1 MIEFKNVSKR
11 YMTKTALRDVHLKLD
26 RGKIIGLV
34 GLNGAGKSTTMKL
47 IAGLINPTKGSV
59 ELDGEKVTRRIASKV
74 SYLSELDE
82 YYSFYTVQ
90 QTIDFF
96 ATQFYDFNKE
106 KAEEIRAYMNLDANT
121 KVKHLSKGNRG
132 RLKII
137 LTLSREVPVLLMDEP
152 LSGLD
157 PLVRDSIVKGLIA
170 FVDTEKQLVLLSTHQ
185 IMEVEMILDE
195 VIAIKDGEL
204 VDHRNVEELR
214 YDEQKGILEW
224 MSSIYE

>member
-1 MIEFKNVSKR
+1 MIEFKDVTKR
-11 YMTKTALRDVHLKLD
+11 YMTKTALRDVNLKLD
-26 RGKIIGLV
+26 KGKIIGLV

-96 ATQFYDFNKE
+96 ASQFPDFNKE

-157 PLVRDSIVKGLIA
+157 PLVRDSIVKGLIT

>member
-1 MIEFKNVSKR
+1 MIEFKDVTKR
-11 YMTKTALRDVHLKLD
+11 YMTKTALRDVNLKLEK
-26 RGKIIGLV
+26 GKIVGLV

-47 IAGLINPTKGSV
+47 IAGLISPTKGSV
-59 ELDGEKVTRRIASKV
+59 ELDGEKVTRRVASKV

-90 QTIDFF
+90 QTIDFH
-96 ATQFYDFNKE
+96 ATQFPDFNKG

-157 PLVRDSIVKGLIA
+157 PLVRDSIVKGLIT
-170 FVDTEKQLVLLSTHQ
+170 FVDTEKQLLLLSTHQ

-195 VIAIKDGEL
+195 VVAIKDGAL
-204 VDHRNVEELR
+204 VDHRNVEDLR

>member
-1 MIEFKNVSKR
+1 
-11 YMTKTALRDVHLKLD
+11 LKLD
-26 RGKIIGLV
+26 KGKIIGLV

-47 IAGLINPTKGSV
+47 IAGLVTPTKGSI
-59 ELDGEKVTRRIASKV
+59 EIDGSKVTRRIASKV

-96 ATQFYDFNKE
+96 ASQFADFNKD

-157 PLVRDSIVKGLIA
+157 PLVRDSIVKGLIT
-170 FVDTEKQLVLLSTHQ
+170 FVDTEKQTVLLSTHQ

-195 VIAIKDGEL
+195 VLAIKDGEI
-204 VDHRNVEELR
+204 VDHRNVEDLR
-214 YDEQKGILEW
+214 YDEQQGILEW
-224 MSSIYE
+224 MSAIYE

>member
-1 MIEFKNVSKR
+1 MIEFKNVTKR
-11 YMTKTALRDVHLKLD
+11 YMTKTALRDASLKLD
-26 RGKIIGLV
+26 KGKIIGLV

-47 IAGLINPTKGSV
+47 IAGLVTPTKGSI
-59 ELDGEKVTRRIASKV
+59 EIDGSKVTRRIASKV

-96 ATQFYDFNKE
+96 ASQFADFNKD

-157 PLVRDSIVKGLIA
+157 PLVRDSIVKGLIT
-170 FVDTEKQLVLLSTHQ
+170 FVDTEKQTVLLSTHQ

-195 VIAIKDGEL
+195 VLAIKDGEI
-204 VDHRNVEELR
+204 VDHRNVEDLR
-214 YDEQKGILEW
+214 YDEQQGILEW
-224 MSSIYE
+224 MSAIYE

>member
-1 MIEFKNVSKR
+1 MIEFKNVTKR
-11 YMTKTALRDVHLKLD
+11 YMTKTALRDVNLKLD
-26 RGKIIGLV
+26 KGKIIGLV

-59 ELDGEKVTRRIASKV
+59 ELDGKKVTRRIASKV

-82 YYSFYTVQ
+82 YYTFYTVQ

-96 ATQFYDFNKE
+96 ATQFPDFNKE

-137 LTLSREVPVLLMDEP
+137 LTLSREVPILLMDEP

-157 PLVRDSIVKGLIA
+157 PLVRDSIVKGLIT

>member
-1 MIEFKNVSKR
+1 MIEFKDVTKR
-11 YMTKTALRDVHLKLD
+11 YMTKTALRDVNLKLD
-26 RGKIIGLV
+26 KGKIIGLV

-82 YYSFYTVQ
+82 YYSFYTVK

-96 ATQFYDFNKE
+96 ASQFPDFNKE

-157 PLVRDSIVKGLIA
+157 PLVRDSIVKGLIT

>member
-11 YMTKTALRDVHLKLD
+11 YMTKTALRDVDIKLD
-26 RGKIIGLV
+26 KGKIIGLV

-96 ATQFYDFNKE
+96 ATQFPDFNKE

-157 PLVRDSIVKGLIA
+157 PLVRDSIVKGLIT

-214 YDEQKGILEW
+214 FDEQKGILEW

>member
-11 YMTKTALRDVHLKLD
+11 YMTKTALRDVNLKLD
-26 RGKIIGLV
+26 KGKIIGLV

-96 ATQFYDFNKE
+96 ATQFSDFNKE

-157 PLVRDSIVKGLIA
+157 PLVRDSIVKGLIT

>member
-1 MIEFKNVSKR
+1 MIEFKNVTKR
-11 YMTKTALRDVHLKLD
+11 YMTKTALRDVCLKLD
-26 RGKIIGLV
+26 KGKIIGLV

-47 IAGLINPTKGSV
+47 IAGLVTPTKGSI
-59 ELDGEKVTRRIASKV
+59 EIDGSKVTRRIASKV

-96 ATQFYDFNKE
+96 ASQFADFNKD

-157 PLVRDSIVKGLIA
+157 PLVRDSIVKGLIT
-170 FVDTEKQLVLLSTHQ
+170 FVDTEKQTVLLSTHQ

-195 VIAIKDGEL
+195 VLAIKDGEI
-204 VDHRNVEELR
+204 VDHRNVEDLR
-214 YDEQKGILEW
+214 YDEQQGILEW
-224 MSSIYE
+224 MSAIYE

>member
-11 YMTKTALRDVHLKLD
+11 YMTKTALRDVDLKLD
-26 RGKIIGLV
+26 KGKIIGLV

-96 ATQFYDFNKE
+96 ATQFPDFNKE

-157 PLVRDSIVKGLIA
+157 PLVRDSIVKGLIT

>member
-1 MIEFKNVSKR
+1 MIEFKNVTKR
-11 YMTKTALRDVHLKLD
+11 YMTKTALRDVDLKLD
-26 RGKIIGLV
+26 KGKIIGLV
-34 GLNGAGKSTTMKL
+34 GLNGAGKSTMMKL
-47 IAGLINPTKGSV
+47 IAGLINPSKGSV

-82 YYSFYTVQ
+82 YYSFYSVQ

-96 ATQFYDFNKE
+96 ATQFPDFNKE

-157 PLVRDSIVKGLIA
+157 PLVRDSIVKGLIT
-170 FVDTEKQLVLLSTHQ
+170 FVDTERQLVLLSTHQ

>member
-11 YMTKTALRDVHLKLD
+11 YMTKTALRDVDLKLD
-26 RGKIIGLV
+26 KGKIIGLV

-59 ELDGEKVTRRIASKV
+59 ELEGEKVTRRIASKV

-96 ATQFYDFNKE
+96 ATQFPDFNIE

-157 PLVRDSIVKGLIA
+157 PLVRDSIVKGLIT

-214 YDEQKGILEW
+214 YDEQKGILDW